1 MKLEEL
7 PTKSD
12 ILELKETLDR
22 ILTLLEGRN
31 GQGSGPK
38 EWLTTS
44 EVMEQF
50 GIKSPNTLQ
59 SLKAK
64 GLRPA
69 KLGGRNLY
77 SYAAIVKYITKA
89 K

>member
-7 PTKSD
+7 PTKTD
-12 ILELKETLDR
+12 ILELKEALDK
-22 ILTLLEGRN
+22 ILTLLEKRGDPGN
-31 GQGSGPK
+31 GVK
-38 EWLTTS
+38 EWLTTA

-69 KLGGRNLY
+69 KLGGKNLY
-77 SYAAIVKYITKA
+77 NYSAVVKYITKQ